1 MKKLAG
7 IPAPAIAGVIRERTA
22 GAAIATVV
30 AQAISVMIS
39 LLILRRRGLPFQFDR
54 SDLRFQE
61 NTIRKVT
68 SLGVPIA
75 LQDLLV
81 GISFLVLLAI
91 VLVHWI
97 MAGKPMAKVNW
108 KKAGKIAYCAAALLV
123 LGTGMAM
130 IMAFE
135 GLMIPGIIVG
145 VVGIVLGLGII
156 PIYKGLK

>member
-1 MKKLAG
+1 MAKKNFMFL
-7 IPAPAIAGVIRERTA
+7 VL
-22 GAAIATVV
+22 TVV
-30 AQAISVMIS
+30 GG
-39 LLILRRRGLPFQFDR
+39 LLFAMGMCMCLLPEWNAF
-54 SDLRFQE
+54 
-61 NTIRKVT
+61 TPGVVVT
-68 SLGVPIA
+68 ALGA
-75 LQDLLV
+75 
-81 GISFLVLLAI
+81 LVLLAI

-145 VVGIVLGLGII
+145 VVGIVLVLGII